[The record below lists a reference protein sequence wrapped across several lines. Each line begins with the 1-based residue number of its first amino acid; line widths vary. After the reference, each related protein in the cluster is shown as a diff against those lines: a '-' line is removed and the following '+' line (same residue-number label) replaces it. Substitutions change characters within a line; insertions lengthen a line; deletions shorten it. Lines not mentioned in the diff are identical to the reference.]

1 MPTFKIES
9 SFRQS
14 ETTSAFYF
22 AADTA
27 DAAGAAYLAS
37 LNDGWREDYAVVSVV
52 ELEPQK
58 TEGDIV
64 VPLPAFLGT
73 RDTARR
79 HLDVVGV
86 PADITGR
93 RVVVDAQDVRAFAW
107 SPCDELIAELDR
119 RGATGVEVR
128 GAGPYVQDRF
138 RFVVDRRRLDEGFV
152 TYA

>member
-14 ETTSAFYF
+14 ETTSAFYV
-22 AADTA
+22 AAETA

-52 ELEPQK
+52 ELDPQK
-58 TEGDIV
+58 TEGV
-64 VPLPAFLGT
+64 VLVPLPAFLGT
-73 RDTARR
+73 RDTAQR
-79 HLDVVGV
+79 HLDIVGV
-86 PADITGR
+86 PADVTR
-93 RVVVDAQDVRAFAW
+93 RRIVIDTTDVRAFAW

>member
-14 ETTSAFYF
+14 KTTSAFYF
-22 AADTA
+22 AADTD

-37 LNDGWREDYAVVSVV
+37 LNDDWRQDYAVVSVV
-52 ELEPQK
+52 ELEPHEA
-58 TEGDIV
+58 EGHIL

-73 RDTARR
+73 RDTAQR
-79 HLDVVGV
+79 HLDMVGV

-93 RVVVDAQDVRAFAW
+93 RVVVDTHDVRAFAW